1 VTFGLSQSTIAILHK
16 IFKRYTGLEKVIL
29 YGSRAKGNYKTGSD
43 IDLTL
48 VGEALSLDD
57 MMNIKRDLDD
67 SSLPY
72 MVDVSL
78 FHQLDNESLRDH
90 IQRVG
95 VVFYERTS
103 FDSPPA
109 EGWQAKPDGVVAGT
123 KGMITASTPA
133 DTNHPAPAGHPSV
146 GGKKERHSPAP
157 QV

>member
-1 VTFGLSQSTIAILHK
+1 VTFGLSQSTIATLHK
-16 IFKRYTGLEKVIL
+16 IFKRYAGLEKVIL

-48 VGEALSLDD
+48 VGEALSFDD

-78 FHQLDNESLRDH
+78 FHQLDNPSLRDH

-95 VVFYERTS
+95 VVFYQRTAC
-103 FDSPPA
+103 DPP
-109 EGWQAKPDGVVAGT
+109 P
-123 KGMITASTPA
+123 
-133 DTNHPAPAGHPSV
+133 
-146 GGKKERHSPAP
+146 P